1 MVHPVPLALSAA
13 DWLHSPV
20 AAAVAAAC
28 VALVAFLVFLV
39 LFEPGLAY
47 RAEAPEAPLDSDA
60 FLHQLGALADAQVHP
75 NTRVEVLTDGEQ
87 FYPAELAAVA
97 AATRTI
103 NAEFYILD
111 PGEAARRFLAALA
124 DRARAG
130 VAVNLLLDAVGS
142 HKAGGELFAELR
154 AAGGRVAFYHPL
166 RWYNF
171 KRLNNR
177 THRDLLVVDGA
188 VGFLGGA
195 GVSDHWLL
203 DRPDHPRWR
212 DTMVRVDGGAVPSLQ
227 ATFVE
232 NWLEAADEVLTG
244 DRYFPFPPPG
254 DGRGGAPGLVVNST
268 PSAGR
273 ATRAR
278 ILFQVLLA
286 SARRNVHIT
295 TPYFLPDHS
304 VRGELVKAV
313 RERGVAVRVVT
324 AGDRSDNPMTR
335 RASRRVYGELLAAGV
350 EIHEFQPAMMHA
362 KALVVDGVWGV
373 VGSTNV
379 DTRSFGHNDEVHL
392 AVRDPAFAAR
402 LDEDFARD
410 LARSRRVTLEEW
422 RRRPLR
428 ERVVESL
435 TRVLDR
441 QQ

>member
-1 MVHPVPLALSAA
+1 MLHPVPLALAA
-13 DWLHSPV
+13 DWLDSPAV
-20 AAAVAAAC
+20 ATVAAAC
-28 VALVAFLVFLV
+28 VAMVAFLLFLV

-47 RAEAPEAPLDSDA
+47 RVEAPEAPLDSDA

-75 NTRVEVLTDGEQ
+75 DCRVEVLTDGDR
-87 FYPAELAAVA
+87 FYPAEWAAVA
-97 AATRTI
+97 AARRTV

-124 DRARAG
+124 ERARAG

-142 HKAGGELFAELR
+142 HKAGGGLFDELR
-154 AAGGRVAFYHPL
+154 AAGGRVAFYQPL

-195 GVSDHWLL
+195 GVADHWLL
-203 DRPDHPRWR
+203 DRPDRPRWR
-212 DTMVRVDGGAVPSLQ
+212 DTMVRVEGGAVPSLQ

-254 DGRGGAPGLVVNST
+254 AGGPGAAGLVVNSA

-286 SARRNVHIT
+286 SARRTVHIT
-295 TPYFLPDHS
+295 TPYFLPDAS
-304 VRGELVKAV
+304 VRGDLVKAV

-324 AGDRSDNPMTR
+324 TGDRADHTMTR
-335 RASRRVYGELLAAGV
+335 RSSRRVYGELLAAGV
-350 EIHEFQPAMMHA
+350 EIHEFVPAMLHA

-379 DTRSFGHNDEVHL
+379 DARSFGHNDEVNL

-402 LDEDFARD
+402 LDEDFARH

-422 RRRPLR
+422 RGRPMS
-428 ERVVESL
+428 ERVVEAL